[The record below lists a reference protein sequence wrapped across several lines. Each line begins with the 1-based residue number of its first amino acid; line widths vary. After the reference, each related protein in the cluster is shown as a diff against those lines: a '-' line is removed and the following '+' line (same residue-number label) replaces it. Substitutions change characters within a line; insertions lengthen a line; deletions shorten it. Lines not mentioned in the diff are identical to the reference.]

1 MFGWHVAN
9 SEELTACERKQNE
22 SVNEEELDDVDDHPT
37 ERDLKRSQVRVY
49 REQMYEL
56 ES

>member
-49 REQMYEL
+49 REQVYEL